1 MIQFFME
8 LWRNWLMLFHP
19 LPYGDP
25 YLACGALLV
34 LYFPVRRFIS
44 SIF

>member
-1 MIQFFME
+1 MLYFFSE

-25 YLACGALLV
+25 YLAWGVLAV
-34 LYFPVRRFIS
+34 LYFPVRRFIAR
-44 SIF
+44 IF